1 MLIVQNLPK
10 SVILYNANLFQIVQS
25 FQHGLYHL
33 LLRISPTPPMS
44 WAYSS
49 AATPKTAAP
58 TTPKPTPCT
67 LSFPSARALEEALVA
82 AAEALDAALLPLA
95 AMEEVAALMDEEA
108 LLRAEE
114 IEAEAEE
121 ALPVILAAAVPLELP
136 LVAEAVE
143 LAEQPAEAGCTDS
156 VSSEG
161 RVVAV
166 TLRSPEAMK
175 HQQDRRLNARKRV
188 RPVDQQRRSSERYSS

>member
-1 MLIVQNLPK
+1 
-10 SVILYNANLFQIVQS
+10 
-25 FQHGLYHL
+25 
-33 LLRISPTPPMS
+33 
-44 WAYSS
+44 
-49 AATPKTAAP
+49 
-58 TTPKPTPCT
+58 
-67 LSFPSARALEEALVA
+67 
-82 AAEALDAALLPLA
+82 
-95 AMEEVAALMDEEA
+95 MDEEA